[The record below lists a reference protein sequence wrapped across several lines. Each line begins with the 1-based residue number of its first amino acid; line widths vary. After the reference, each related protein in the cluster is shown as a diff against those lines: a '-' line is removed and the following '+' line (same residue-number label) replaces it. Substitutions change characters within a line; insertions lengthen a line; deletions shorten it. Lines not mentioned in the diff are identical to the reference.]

1 MIFGLSAPS
10 SSSELDVP
18 PVSVLVIIDTVT
30 SKSFCD
36 ILELLFAGVEDG
48 LGGCGHLVELV
59 KGGEW
64 NNRFEGDK
72 LGEDDLLKGVLLC
85 FWS

>member
-18 PVSVLVIIDTVT
+18 PVSVLVIIETVT

-48 LGGCGHLVELV
+48 L
-59 KGGEW
+59 
-64 NNRFEGDK
+64 EG
-72 LGEDDLLKGVLLC
+72 
-85 FWS
+85 